1 MTEFRTLLNRLLSDF
16 YYQELLGLDE
26 NGHPR
31 EQMTGLKEFLTNDNF
46 VMDEMLS
53 WAWEKPEPVKFTPV
67 QFNRM
72 WSSWSRDKRVG
83 YVRALITN

>member
-1 MTEFRTLLNRLLSDF
+1 MTEFQTLLNRLLSDF

-26 NGHPR
+26 NGKPR
-31 EQMTGLKEFLTNDNF
+31 EQMIGLKEFLTNDNF
-46 VMDEMLS
+46 VMDEMLT
-53 WAWEKPEPVKFTPV
+53 WAWQKAEPVTFTPE

-72 WSSWSRDKRVG
+72 WDGWSRDKRVG